1 MNDELTLMG
10 NPEKLDTELS
20 LDDMT
25 VVELEDRLEFA
36 SRCSN
41 RCHSS

>member
-1 MNDELTLMG
+1 MNNELTLVG
-10 NPEKLDTELS
+10 DSQKLDTELS

-36 SRCSN
+36 SRCNN